1 MESKGKVRKLLR
13 AAFEEELNSFYEA
26 NADIFKAIDDNL
38 NTNGDSGIFG
48 RRYDNFNNRLKQ
60 YIVDH
65 F

>member
-1 MESKGKVRKLLR
+1 MRKLLR
-13 AAFEEELNSFYEA
+13 AAFEEELNSFYEG
-26 NADIFKAIDDNL
+26 NADIFKAIDDNH
-38 NTNGDSGIFG
+38 NTNGESGIFG